1 MIERTPLNCLL
12 TSICK
17 YRAKQTDDD
26 DDNIT
31 RKEEEG
37 KKDGSV
43 WADSSVIQS
52 SEAGKSWQQELEAA
66 GHLASMVEKVGEGWL
81 TRSLLEKSMSL
92 WREDD

>member
-66 GHLASMVEKVGEGWL
+66 GHLASTVRRQNDAHVGSACGL
-81 TRSLLEKSMSL
+81 CIPGL
-92 WREDD
+92 